1 MSHSVTD
8 STVLL
13 GHGSGGQMMKRII
26 DEVFLDA
33 FGSPELLEGND
44 AGVAALP
51 VSGRI
56 AMSTDSFVVSPQFF
70 PGGNIGRLAV
80 CGTVNDVATSGA
92 NVRYLSC
99 GFILEEGYPMEKL
112 RQIVQTMA
120 ETAREAGVAIIT
132 GDTKVVECG
141 GADGVYINT
150 AGVGEVPAGVAL
162 SGANCQ
168 PGDVILVSGTLG
180 DHGIAIM
187 SQREGLA
194 FSSTIESDAAPLNH
208 LIADVLAAAPDA
220 RCFRDP
226 TRGGLASTLN
236 EFAQAS
242 GVAMEVDEDAVPVR
256 PDVQA
261 ACEMLGYDVLQV
273 ANEARWSPLC
283 RPSKPM
289 PRWPP
294 CVLPATARTPPSSAV
309 CCRLPRAPV
318 PPCAYAPAGAR
329 PVSSTCLWESSCR
342 GFANDKGSGL
352 LKIFRFQT
360 CPARMPSIMGC
371 VLQLKRQEHPWQQL
385 LPM

>member
-1 MSHSVTD
+1 MSRTATD

-33 FGSPELLEGND
+33 FGSPELLAGND

-51 VSGRI
+51 ASGRI
-56 AMSTDSFVVSPQFF
+56 AMSTDSFVVTPQFF

-99 GFILEEGYPMEKL
+99 GFILEEGYPMDKL

-120 ETAREAGVAIIT
+120 ETAHEAGVKIIT
-132 GDTKVVECG
+132 GDTKVVERG

-150 AGVGEVPAGVAL
+150 AGVGEVPAGVTL
-162 SGANCQ
+162 SGANCR
-168 PGDVILVSGTLG
+168 PGDAILVSGTLG

-194 FSSTIESDAAPLNH
+194 FSSNIESDAAPLNH
-208 LIADVLAAAPDA
+208 LIADVLAAAPDT

-242 GVAMEVDEDAVPVR
+242 GVAMEIDEDAVPVR

-273 ANEARWSPLC
+273 ANETR
-283 RPSKPM
+283 R
-289 PRWPP
+289 
-294 CVLPATARTPPSSAV
+294 ARTH
-309 CCRLPRAPV
+309 RLGIDPHPRH
-318 PPCAYAPAGAR
+318 AR
-329 PVSSTCLWESSCR
+329 RRAAAE
-342 GFANDKGSGL
+342 DL
-352 LKIFRFQT
+352 LTTKAQ
-360 CPARMPSIMGC
+360 GY
-371 VLQLKRQEHPWQQL
+371 
-385 LPM
+385 